1 METITEQQA
10 EKKGYHPITTYYR
23 ENEIH
28 MLKDAIKQLGDIK
41 HVVTYKEDTGYQLWR
56 LKSEL
61 EEIYK
66 GEKL

>member
-41 HVVTYKEDTGYQLWR
+41 HVVTYKEGRGYMICR
-56 LKSEL
+56 LKTEL
-61 EEIYK
+61 EAIYK
-66 GEKL
+66 AGKL